1 MKIYIAKKNTND
13 PNRPGCGG
21 WLNLSDVS
29 WSPTGVPTE
38 ADLFEAISE
47 IINDDRSDVVVL
59 DSQYISRDVLR
70 LACDVERNAVGHETF
85 VLNVE
90 RLALLLEEIDRL
102 HRDGFGGLAKGII
115 SAAFECGFVRSV
127 YALDELNE
135 NSVIISTDL
144 SDESA
149 RFAGEHMRIERC
161 LVTKGDRSRS
171 PGDYFSR
178 THDPICPWEKAVY
191 FFGKKS

>member
-38 ADLFEAISE
+38 ADLFDEISE
-47 IINDDRSDVVVL
+47 IISDDRSDVVVL

-102 HRDGFGGLAKGII
+102 HRDGFGGTAQGVI
-115 SAAFECGFVRSV
+115 SAAFECSFIRSV

-135 NSVIISTDL
+135 DSVIISTDL
-144 SDESA
+144 SEESV
-149 RFAGEHMRIERC
+149 RFAGEHMKIERC
-161 LVTKGDRSRS
+161 LVTQGDRIR
-171 PGDYFSR
+171 GLRDWFSR
-178 THDPICPWEKAVY
+178 LDPLCHWDELVY
-191 FFGKKS
+191 FFGKKAS